1 MWNLPNL
8 ITVARI
14 ATTPVIAYLPFM
26 AGYWPKLLLF
36 VVFLIAAITDIIDGR
51 LARSRN
57 EVTDLGKTLD
67 PLADKLLL
75 LATVVPIYVIAQTRH
90 DLYEIPVWRSIPL
103 WVCLVMLGRE
113 FLMTAFRWWA
123 ARRGVVI
130 AAQGPGKLKA
140 VMQNIFVGGTI
151 LWFAFRDAWHP
162 LGLHRSV
169 FWQFW
174 KTFHGGFVSVSLAIA
189 TGLTVYSFVI
199 YLYRYRQLLK

>member
-14 ATTPVIAYLPFM
+14 AITPVIAYLPFM

-36 VVFLIAAITDIIDGR
+36 VVFLLAAITDIIDGR

-90 DLYEIPVWRSIPL
+90 DLYEIPVWRSVPL

-113 FLMTAFRWWA
+113 FLMTAFRWWT
-123 ARRGVVI
+123 ARRGIVI